1 MGREIGEINPKPR
14 PNNGKHRRV
23 RVSRLRANGIAEI
36 LDRELELV
44 QVGDQSKLGSTRI
57 LKGDLHAFAGRG
69 WRLR

>member
-14 PNNGKHRRV
+14 PNNEKHRRV